1 MKKTVF
7 LTALVAMSLTLTS
20 CDSTGQPG
28 SSTGSST
35 AGDSVAGG
43 PTSQS
48 GGTTESAIE
57 EPKGPTEAPDL
68 TSVGSFREGPTTP
81 QGNSTTLVDFE
92 FDQRAYLKGGDRT
105 SFHLA
110 RKNGSDALDATSMA
124 PQDDKEDDTLVTAVF
139 PGKLK
144 PGDFARGYV
153 DSQTAT
159 SRKQGAN
166 KENPSN
172 INQSSKIG
180 DGKTKNPDL
189 ISVTRDRDQLLYE
202 FDQPLTE
209 DDVVQNTG
217 GLRIYF
223 PKTDNSSL
231 RQAGALSVDRKDAS
245 TLKAFFGRDL
255 PGGRKLE
262 EAAGAFVKQGTVQ
275 AAKGSRGGNDGKSAF
290 DELSTID

>member
-7 LTALVAMSLTLTS
+7 LAALVAATFTLTS
-20 CDSTGQPG
+20 CDGAGQSG
-28 SSTGSST
+28 SSTTSGSISQP
-35 AGDSVAGG
+35 GG
-43 PTSQS
+43 I
-48 GGTTESAIE
+48 TESAIE
-57 EPKGPTEAPDL
+57 ELKGPTEAPDL
-68 TSVGSFREGPTTP
+68 TSVGGFREGPTTA
-81 QGNSTTLVDFE
+81 QGNPTTLVDFE

-110 RKNGSDALDATSMA
+110 RKNVSDALDATSMA
-124 PQDDKEDDTLVTAVF
+124 PQDDKEGDTLVTAVF
-139 PGKLK
+139 PDKLK

-153 DSQTAT
+153 DSQTVT

-166 KENPSN
+166 KDNPSN

-231 RQAGALSVDRKDAS
+231 RQAGAISVDRKDAS
-245 TLKAFFGRDL
+245 TLKAFFDRDL

-275 AAKGSRGGNDGKSAF
+275 AAEGSCGGNDGKSAF